1 MTIIYFILVLGVTV
15 LIHELGHFLFA
26 KKAGVYCY
34 EFSIGMGPRIFKFN
48 RKNDETE
55 YSIRLL
61 PIGGFVQMAGEDLET
76 KDDKVTSNK
85 QMCNKKWHERFLII
99 VAGVVFNFILAFI
112 LLFIVGLVNG
122 APINKPIISSIDE
135 EYPAYE
141 TKLQSGDIITKIN
154 DIEVKTSDRFIL
166 ELQVTNG
173 KAVELEVLHKN
184 GKTDEVTVKP
194 ILVEINGESGYKYG
208 FSLDNSVDKGIFN
221 AIKFAFTKILS
232 LIEQMVFIIFYL
244 ITGKLSL
251 NNLAGPIG
259 IFNIVGEA
267 AKDGFISVIYLMGYI
282 SVNVGFINLL
292 PIPAFDGGRLLFLI
306 IEKIKGK
313 PINPNVENIIHSIA
327 FILLM
332 VLMFVI
338 SYNDIMRLFK

>member
-1 MTIIYFILVLGVTV
+1 MTIIYFILVLGITV
-15 LIHELGHFLFA
+15 LIHELGHFIFA
-26 KKAGVYCY
+26 KKAGVHCY
-34 EFSIGMGPRIFKFN
+34 EFSVGMGPRLFKFN

-61 PIGGFVQMAGEDLET
+61 PIGGYVQMAGEDLET
-76 KDDKVTSNK
+76 NDDNVSADK

-99 VAGVVFNFILAFI
+99 IAGVVFNFILAFI
-112 LLFIVGLVNG
+112 LLFVVGLVNG
-122 APINKPIISSIDE
+122 SPTNKPIIASIDE
-135 EYPAYE
+135 EYPVYK
-141 TKLQSGDIITKIN
+141 TNLKTGDIITKIN
-154 DIEVKTSDRFIL
+154 DKSIKTSDRLIL
-166 ELQVTNG
+166 ELQITSG
-173 KAVELEVLHKN
+173 KEVEFEVMHEN
-184 GKTDEVTVKP
+184 GKTEDVTVKP
-194 ILVEINGESGYKYG
+194 ILVEIDGESGYKYG
-208 FSLDNSVDKGIFN
+208 FSLDNSIDKGFFS
-221 AIKFAFTKILS
+221 AIKYAFTKILS
-232 LIEQMVFIIFYL
+232 LVEQMIFIILYL

-267 AKDGFISVIYLMGYI
+267 ASAGFINIIYLMGYI

-313 PINPNVENIIHSIA
+313 PVNPKVENMIHSIA

-332 VLMFVI
+332 ILMFVI

>member
-1 MTIIYFILVLGVTV
+1 MTLLYFILVLGITV
-15 LIHELGHFLFA
+15 LIHELGHFIFA
-26 KKAGVYCY
+26 KKAGVHCY
-34 EFSIGMGPRIFKFN
+34 EFSIGMGPRLFKFN

-61 PIGGFVQMAGEDLET
+61 PIGGYVQMAGEDLET
-76 KDDKVTSNK
+76 NDDKVSADR

-112 LLFIVGLVNG
+112 LLFIVGLING
-122 APINKPIISSIDE
+122 APTNKPIIASVDE
-135 EYPAYE
+135 EYPAYK
-141 TKLQSGDIITKIN
+141 TNLQAGDIIVKIN
-154 DIEVKTSDRFIL
+154 DKNIKTSDRLIL

-173 KAVELEVLHKN
+173 KEVELEVMHEN
-184 GKTDEVTVKP
+184 GKTEDVTIKP
-194 ILVEINGESGYKYG
+194 ILVEIDGESGYKYG
-208 FSLDNSVDKGIFN
+208 FSLDNSVDNGFFS
-221 AIKFAFTKILS
+221 AIKYAFTKILS
-232 LIEQMVFIIFYL
+232 LVEQMIFIICYL

-267 AKDGFISVIYLMGYI
+267 ASAGFINIIYLMGYI

-313 PINPNVENIIHSIA
+313 PVNPKVENMIHSIA

-332 VLMFVI
+332 ILMFVI